1 MATIKAPI
9 WQDIYY
15 TSTTFSVLSYAVQI
29 VGANTIYTGR
39 AYRRPGA
46 SVLSIN
52 ISKICQDYIKDS
64 FREVDFR
71 TLVGTSYAHPYSY
84 VEFNLINL
92 QNGSVLGSYGFVYD
106 WSYENWNGNT
116 RTVSN
121 PINNHKMAG
130 MYDFNTVCR
139 NVVATNSMELATSVY
154 TVGGGNACGE
164 VALYYK
170 NRKGGWDAFLIEGT
184 VTKKDEYTKYT
195 YNRSFNNNTLEF
207 ENGTY
212 HSQIVT
218 SYVLNTGWLNDQE
231 SDNLAF
237 NLLSSN
243 EVYLHNLCTNKV
255 YPVVIKDNTATYK
268 TYKNNSRKLVNY
280 QINVEESQRKEVL

>member
-1 MATIKAPI
+1 MPTIKAPI

-15 TSTTFSVLSYAVQI
+15 TSTAFSALSYAVQI
-29 VGANTIYTGR
+29 VGAQTIYTGR
-39 AYRRPGA
+39 AFRKPYA
-46 SVLSIN
+46 SAITIN
-52 ISKICQDYIKDS
+52 ITKICQDYIKDS
-64 FREVDFR
+64 FRDVDFR
-71 TLVGTSYAHPYSY
+71 NYLGSVYVHPGSYL
-84 VEFNLINL
+84 EFNLLNL
-92 QNGSVLGSYGFVYD
+92 ENGTVLGTYCFVYD
-106 WSYENWNGNT
+106 WSYEEWNGNA

-130 MYDFNTVCR
+130 MYDFTTVCR
-139 NVVATNSMELATSVY
+139 NSGDTMELATSVFK
-154 TVGGGNACGE
+154 TTTGNTCGE
-164 VALYYK
+164 IALYYK
-170 NRKGGWDAFLIEGT
+170 NRKGGWDQFLIEGT

-212 HSQIVT
+212 HSQIIT

-243 EVYLHNLCTNKV
+243 EVYLHNLCTDKV

>member
-9 WQDIYY
+9 WQDVYY
-15 TSTTFSVLSYAVQI
+15 TSTTFTVLDYAVQI

-39 AYRRPGA
+39 AYQRPGGNG
-46 SVLSIN
+46 VSIN

-71 TLVGTSYAHPYSY
+71 NRVGTPYIHPNSY
-84 VEFNLINL
+84 VEFNLINAT
-92 QNGSVLGSYGFVYD
+92 NGTVLGTYGFVYD
-106 WSYENWNGNT
+106 WSYESWGGNT
-116 RTVSN
+116 RVVSN
-121 PINNHKMAG
+121 PINDHKVTG
-130 MYDFNTVCR
+130 MYEFYTQCGMNAETNMLELITTVSTA
-139 NVVATNSMELATSVY
+139 VT
-154 TVGGGNACGE
+154 GNACGE
-164 VALYYK
+164 IALYYK
-170 NRKGGWDAFLIEGT
+170 NRKGGWDSFLIEGT

-212 HSQIVT
+212 HSQIIT
-218 SYVLNTGWLNDQE
+218 SYQLNTGWLSDQE
-231 SDNLAF
+231 SENLAF

-255 YPVVIKDNTATYK
+255 YPVVITDNTATYK
-268 TYKNNSRKLVNY
+268 TYKNNQRRLVNY
-280 QINVEESQRKEVL
+280 TINCEESQRKEVL

>member
-15 TSTTFSVLSYAVQI
+15 TSTAYTVLDYAILISGQS
-29 VGANTIYTGR
+29 TIYTGR
-39 AYRRPGA
+39 AYQRPGGNG
-46 SVLSIN
+46 VSIN

-71 TLVGTSYAHPYSY
+71 DYVGESYVHPYSY
-84 VEFNLINL
+84 VEFQLVNA
-92 QNGSVLGSYGFVYD
+92 QNGTELGTYGFVYD
-106 WSYENWNGNT
+106 WSYEVWDGNT

-121 PINNHKMAG
+121 PINGHNMTG
-130 MYDFNTVCR
+130 MYDFTSTF
-139 NVVATNSMELATSVY
+139 VASASAITTAVSTIATGNS
-154 TVGGGNACGE
+154 CGE
-164 VALYYK
+164 IAIYYK
-170 NRKGGWDAFLIEGT
+170 NRKGGWDSFLIEGT
-184 VTKKDEYTKYT
+184 WTKKDEYTKYT

-218 SYVLNTGWLNDQE
+218 SYVLNTGWLNDQQ

-243 EVYLHNLCTNKV
+243 EVYLHNLCTDKV
-255 YPVVIKDNTATYK
+255 YPVVIKDNTSTYK
-268 TYKNNSRKLVNY
+268 TYHNNSRKLVNY
-280 QINVEESQRKEVL
+280 QLNVEESQRKEVL

>member
-15 TSTTFSVLSYAVQI
+15 TSTTYTVLDYAVQI
-29 VGANTIYTGR
+29 NNQSTIYTGR
-39 AYRRPGA
+39 AYQRPGGNG
-46 SVLSIN
+46 VSIN

-64 FREVDFR
+64 FRDVDFR
-71 TLVGTSYAHPYSY
+71 NYVNSSYVHPYSY
-84 VEFNLINL
+84 VEFNLINVS
-92 QNGSVLGSYGFVYD
+92 NGTVLGTYGFVYD
-106 WSYENWNGNT
+106 WSYENWDGSG

-121 PINNHKMAG
+121 PINGHNMTG
-130 MYDFNTVCR
+130 MYDFTSAF
-139 NVVATNSMELATSVY
+139 VASASAITTAVSTIATGNS
-154 TVGGGNACGE
+154 CGE
-164 VALYYK
+164 IALYYK
-170 NRKGGWDAFLIEGT
+170 NRKGGWDSFLIEGT
-184 VTKKDEYTKYT
+184 WTKKDEYTKYT

-218 SYVLNTGWLNDQE
+218 SYVLNTGWLNDEQ

-243 EVYLHNLCTNKV
+243 EVYLHNLCTDKV
-255 YPVVIKDNTATYK
+255 YPVVITDNTATYK
-268 TYKNNSRKLVNY
+268 TYKNNSRKFVNY
-280 QINVEESQRKEVL
+280 QINVEESQRKEIL

>member
-15 TSTTFSVLSYAVQI
+15 TSTTYTMLEYVINKTDQTVIYA
-29 VGANTIYTGR
+29 GR
-39 AYRRPGA
+39 AYQRPGGNGI
-46 SVLSIN
+46 SIN
-52 ISKICQDYIKDS
+52 ISKICQDYIKDTFS
-64 FREVDFR
+64 DVDFR
-71 TLVGTSYAHPYSY
+71 TLVGTTYTHPEAY
-84 VEFNLINL
+84 VEFELRERSTGNLLNT
-92 QNGSVLGSYGFVYD
+92 YGFVYD
-106 WSYENWNGNT
+106 WSYEGWNGGT

-121 PINNHKMAG
+121 PINNHNADG
-130 MYDFNTVCR
+130 MYYFDSFITIGSTSQKPELRTTVR
-139 NVVATNSMELATSVY
+139 YIVE
-154 TVGGGNACGE
+154 GNGCGE

-170 NRKGGWDAFLIEGT
+170 NRKGGWDAFLIEGN

-218 SYVLNTGWLNDQE
+218 SYILNTGWLNDQQ

-243 EVYLHNLCTNKV
+243 EVYLHNLCTDKV

>member
-15 TSTTFSVLSYAVQI
+15 TSTTFTVLDYAVQI

-39 AYRRPGA
+39 AYQRPGGNG
-46 SVLSIN
+46 VSIN

-71 TLVGTSYAHPYSY
+71 NRVGTPYIHPNSY
-84 VEFNLINL
+84 VEFNLINAT
-92 QNGSVLGSYGFVYD
+92 NGTVLGTYGFVYD
-106 WSYENWNGNT
+106 WSYESWGGNT
-116 RTVSN
+116 RVVSN
-121 PINNHKMAG
+121 PINDHKVTG
-130 MYDFNTVCR
+130 MYEFYTQCGMNAETNMLELITTVSTA
-139 NVVATNSMELATSVY
+139 VT
-154 TVGGGNACGE
+154 GNACGE
-164 VALYYK
+164 IALYYK

-212 HSQIVT
+212 HSQIIT
-218 SYVLNTGWLNDQE
+218 SYQLNTGWLSDQE
-231 SDNLAF
+231 SENLAF

-255 YPVVIKDNTATYK
+255 YPVVITDNTATYK
-268 TYKNNSRKLVNY
+268 TYKNNQRRLVNY
-280 QINVEESQRKEVL
+280 TINCEESQRKEVL